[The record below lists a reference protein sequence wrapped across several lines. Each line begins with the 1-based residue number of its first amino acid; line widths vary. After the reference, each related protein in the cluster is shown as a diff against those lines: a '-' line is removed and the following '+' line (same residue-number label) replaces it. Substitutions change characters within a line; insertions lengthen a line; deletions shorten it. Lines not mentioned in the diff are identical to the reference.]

1 MKKLEVKN
9 LTSPR
14 NGCAVA
20 NQYTVSRRV
29 KGGYT
34 MAYYKNY
41 SKEYIGA
48 SDSARLLIE
57 GINEE
62 GVMDVK
68 RLNFGED
75 GSYNA
80 YIVDARCE
88 IPAHYKLQF
97 SFNDFILINDD
108 RGRVAT
114 GEAQKINVYT
124 AGDFG
129 CIIQCVDSKG
139 FKWNGSPITF

>member
-1 MKKLEVKN
+1 
-9 LTSPR
+9 
-14 NGCAVA
+14 
-20 NQYTVSRRV
+20 
-29 KGGYT
+29 

-41 SKEYIGA
+41 MKEYIGA

-57 GINEE
+57 GVNDE
-62 GVMDVK
+62 GIIDVK

-88 IPAHYKLQF
+88 IPSYYQLQF

-108 RGRVAT
+108 CGRVAKC
-114 GEAQKINVYT
+114 EAQKINIYT
-124 AGDFG
+124 AGNFG

-139 FKWNGSPITF
+139 FRWNGLYKEYL